1 MTTAIICLALIA
13 IFGFAGSRF
22 LTARALHIDIRMGVW
37 NAIALI
43 SSVVLLLLGFQWIL
57 QIPAVP
63 VPASFWIVLSGMAG
77 FSVGGFIEF
86 FRN

>member
-1 MTTAIICLALIA
+1 MTTAIICLALFA
-13 IFGFAGSRF
+13 VFGFAGSRF

-43 SSVVLLLLGFQWIL
+43 SSVVLILLGFQWML
-57 QIPAVP
+57 DIPAVP
-63 VPASFWIVLSGMAG
+63 VPTSFWIVLSGMAG
-77 FSVGGFIEF
+77 FSVGGFVEF